1 MNADMSNNQTEIA
14 DSRRENFLEFAAIF
28 SGDIKTGLT
37 VFYNHIVDKK
47 IIPYKIQMDKT
58 WEVRVIESNAFS
70 YKLTFHNVIIEDG
83 RHPREI
89 LLTDVFGERT
99 GKDATGRY
107 RIRFVNGLLTE
118 GTVKESAFTFDDV
131 SVEMKLW
138 NYNYTTYPFAVGTTK
153 IPWRMVC
160 EPVEALVTKW
170 KLLGEAA
177 LSEYEIENAILFEFL
192 QVFLEMYLDNE
203 TSIGYGKSTL
213 TYDKTKLQTLP
224 VTKRML
230 RAGRRL
236 FELCRWHEL
245 AEQIEQFDEDRHAVF
260 ALFVMKIT
268 NKEGRILYDHIRD
281 VLHRCC
287 DIYPVNPEIKCL
299 KDSRYQVV
307 RETLNTLFKKAG
319 YRGAYPDF
327 SMKEKPAFIETSFVY
342 ERKYTYINEKQK
354 MHMYSF
360 IESYVDGGVQICAIH
375 GKVLARRID
384 EKMLLNQA
392 AHCCFS
398 DDGRRSAKVTD
409 SLFFTEDM
417 PIADLKQD
425 ITGFFK
431 RCIMGEQQDI

>member
-1 MNADMSNNQTEIA
+1 MSNNQTEIA
-14 DSRRENFLEFAAIF
+14 DSRRENFLEFAATF
-28 SGDIKTGLT
+28 SGDTKTGLT
-37 VFYNHIVDKK
+37 MFYDHVVDKR

-58 WEVRVIESNAFS
+58 WEVCVAQSNAFS
-70 YKLTFHNVIIEDG
+70 YKIIFHNVIIEDG

-99 GKDATGRY
+99 TGDATGGY
-107 RIRFVNGLLTE
+107 RIRFVNGLITD
-118 GTVKESAFTFDDV
+118 GIVKESAFTFDNIT
-131 SVEMKLW
+131 VEMKLW
-138 NYNYTTYPFAVGTTK
+138 NYNYTTYPFAVGTDK
-153 IPWRMVC
+153 IPWRIIC

-170 KLLGEAA
+170 KMLGESA

-192 QVFLEMYLDNE
+192 QVFLEMYLDRE

-213 TYDKTKLQTLP
+213 VYDKTKLQELP

-245 AEQIEQFDEDRHAVF
+245 AECIEQFDDDRDAVF
-260 ALFVMKIT
+260 SLFVMKIT

-281 VLHRCC
+281 VLRRCC
-287 DIYPVNPEIKCL
+287 DIYPMNPDIKRL

-307 RETLNTLFKKAG
+307 KETLNTLFSKAG
-319 YRGAYPDF
+319 FKGIYPDY

-384 EKMLLNQA
+384 ERMLLNQA

-417 PIADLKQD
+417 PVAELKQD
-425 ITGFFK
+425 IIGFFK
-431 RCIMGEQQDI
+431 RCIVGEN